1 MAAIFHTKVQQMVN
15 AMPTTAVDVES
26 LLDGIQNPVHYVG
39 GEWNSRNRD
48 WESATARIC
57 LAFPDVYQIGMSNLG
72 IQILYEL
79 INERPDMLCD
89 RAFCPWPDMAER
101 LRERGAAL
109 FGLESRRPLS
119 SFDMVGF
126 SLPYELGITGM
137 LEMLDLGGIPLRS
150 ADRGEGD
157 PIVIG
162 GGASLVNPEPLADF
176 LDLAVIGDGEELL
189 PRLLELQREARS
201 ASPAR
206 WRALFL
212 ESAARLTGVYV
223 PAFYDVRYLDD
234 GTLDQVRP
242 NNPAAPAQVERAY
255 VDINEFIGPIRPVVA
270 HGKTV
275 FDRASIEI
283 HRGCAR
289 GCRFCQAGF
298 IDRPLRTR
306 RPEKIREAA
315 RAVIDSTGH
324 RDLTL
329 LSLNAVDYRDIQT
342 LIRDLRE
349 ELDDPGLDINIPS
362 TRVEAFNIDIAQALR
377 PDGSGRR
384 RSITFAPEAAS
395 DRLREVIRK
404 EIPDRELLET
414 VAVAFAQGF
423 HTVKLYFMI
432 GLPTEQPVDV
442 AGIARLARK
451 TLEIGR
457 SHVGGRAR
465 VRVGVSTFVPKAHTP
480 FQWFAQAE
488 VADIEEK
495 QDYLRSELRDRA
507 IKFNWNNPLHSVVE
521 ALLSL
526 GDRRVGAAIENAWRL
541 GARLDAWDEHFDPD
555 VWRRACAAAGID
567 PDWYVLRGRADEELL
582 PWEHIGVHTPK
593 WVLRWERDRALAAAR
608 GEDTRIPSAAYRPA

>member
-1 MAAIFHTKVQQMVN
+1 MSHPQQSSQMTKAMSAPAIE
-15 AMPTTAVDVES
+15 VEA

-48 WESATARIC
+48 WDSAPVRIC

-79 INERPDMLCD
+79 VNERGDMLCD
-89 RAFCPWPDMAER
+89 RAFCPWPDMAGR
-101 LRERGAAL
+101 LRERGVPL
-109 FGLESRRPLS
+109 FGLETRRPLS
-119 SFDMVGF
+119 AFDMVGF
-126 SLPYELGITGM
+126 SLPYELGVTGM
-137 LEMLDLGGIPLRS
+137 LEMLDLGGIPLR
-150 ADRGEGD
+150 AAQRGDQD

-189 PRLLELQREARS
+189 PRLLELQGEARR
-201 ASPAR
+201 ADPLA
-206 WRALFL
+206 WRRRFL
-212 ESAARLTGVYV
+212 ERAAGLAGVYV
-223 PAFYDVRYLDD
+223 PSLYDVSYLPD
-234 GTLDQVRP
+234 GRLGAVTP

-255 VDINEFIGPIRPVVA
+255 VDINDYIGPTRPVVA

-315 RAVIDSTGH
+315 RAVIESTGH

-349 ELDDPGLDINIPS
+349 ELDDQGLDINIPS
-362 TRVEAFNIDIAQALR
+362 TRVEPFNIDIAQALR
-377 PDGSGRR
+377 PDGAGRR

-395 DRLREVIRK
+395 DRMREVIRK
-404 EIPDRELLET
+404 EIPDRELLDT

-432 GLPTEQPVDV
+432 GLPTEEHADV

-457 SHVGGRAR
+457 RHVGGRAR

-480 FQWFAQAE
+480 FQWFAQADVE
-488 VADIEEK
+488 QIEEK
-495 QDYLRSELRDRA
+495 QAFLRSQLTDRA
-507 IKFNWNNPLHSVVE
+507 IKFNWNNPLNSVIE

-526 GDRRVGAAIENAWRL
+526 GDRRVGLAVENAWRL
-541 GARLDAWDEHFDPD
+541 GARLDAWDEHFDPGL
-555 VWRRACAAAGID
+555 WSRGCADAGID
-567 PDWYVLRGRADEELL
+567 VDWYVLRGRDDDELL

-593 WVLRWERDRALAAAR
+593 WVLRWERDRALASAR
-608 GEDTRIPSAAYRPA
+608 GENARIPSAAYRPK

>member
-1 MAAIFHTKVQQMVN
+1 MSVPAI
-15 AMPTTAVDVES
+15 DVES
-26 LLDGIQNPVHYVG
+26 LLEGIQNPIHYVG

-48 WESATARIC
+48 WDSAPVRVC
-57 LAFPDVYQIGMSNLG
+57 LAFPDLYQIGMSNLG

-79 INERPDMLCD
+79 VNQRPDMLCD

-101 LRERGAAL
+101 LRERGARL
-109 FGLESRRPLS
+109 YGLETRRALS
-119 SFDMVGF
+119 AFDMVGF
-126 SLPYELGITGM
+126 SLPYELGATGM
-137 LEMLDLGGIPLRS
+137 LEMLDLGGIPLQ
-150 ADRGEGD
+150 AVDRGEDD

-189 PRLLELQREARS
+189 TRLLELQAQAKAVAPS
-201 ASPAR
+201 R
-206 WRALFL
+206 WRQRFL
-212 ESAARLTGVYV
+212 EQAARLDGVYV
-223 PAFYDVRYLDD
+223 PAFYEIEYLAD
-234 GTLDQVRP
+234 GRLGKVAP
-242 NNPAAPAQVERAY
+242 ANPAAAAQVERAY
-255 VDINEFIGPIRPVVA
+255 VDINAYIGPTRPVVA
-270 HGKTV
+270 HGKVV

-306 RPEKIREAA
+306 TPEKIREAA
-315 RAVIDSTGH
+315 RAVIETTGH

-349 ELDDPGLDINIPS
+349 ELDDPGLEINIPS
-362 TRVEAFNIDIAQALR
+362 TRVEPFNIDIAQALR
-377 PDGSGRR
+377 PEGAGRR

-404 EIPDRELLET
+404 EIPDRELLDT
-414 VAVAFAQGF
+414 VAIAFAQGF

-432 GLPTEQPVDV
+432 GLPTEDHADV
-442 AGIARLARK
+442 AGIARLARQ

-457 SHVGGRAR
+457 RHVGGRAR

-480 FQWFAQAE
+480 FQWFSQAT
-488 VADIEEK
+488 VADVKSK
-495 QDYLRSELRDRA
+495 QAFLRSQLTDRA
-507 IKFNWNNPLHSVVE
+507 IKFNWNNPHHSVIE

-526 GDRRVGAAIENAWRL
+526 GDRRVGAAIERAWRL
-541 GARLDAWDEHFDPD
+541 GARLDAWDEHFDPEI
-555 VWRRACAAAGID
+555 WRRGCAEAGID
-567 PDWYVLRGRADEELL
+567 PDWYVLRERGDDELL

-608 GEDTRIPSAAYRPA
+608 GEDARIPSAAYRSQ

>member
-1 MAAIFHTKVQQMVN
+1 MSAPAI
-15 AMPTTAVDVES
+15 DVES

-48 WESATARIC
+48 WDSAPVRIC

-79 INERPDMLCD
+79 VNQRSDMLCD
-89 RAFCPWPDMAER
+89 RAFCPWPDMATR
-101 LRERGAAL
+101 LRERGVEL
-109 FGLESRRPLS
+109 FGLETRRALAA
-119 SFDMVGF
+119 FDMVGF
-126 SLPYELGITGM
+126 SLPYELGATGM
-137 LEMLDLGGIPLRS
+137 LEMLDLGGIPLC
-150 ADRGEGD
+150 AAARGEQD

-189 PRLLELQREARS
+189 PALLALQAESKA

-206 WRALFL
+206 WRSRFL
-212 ESAARLTGVYV
+212 ERAAGLDGVYV
-223 PAFYDVRYLDD
+223 PSFYDVKYLC
-234 GTLDQVRP
+234 GGALESVAP
-242 NNPAAPAQVERAY
+242 NNSAAPPQVERAY
-255 VDINEFIGPIRPVVA
+255 VDINEYIGPSRPVVA

-306 RPEKIREAA
+306 SPKKIREAA
-315 RAVIDSTGH
+315 RAVIETTGH

-342 LIRDLRE
+342 LIGDLRE
-349 ELDDPGLDINIPS
+349 ELDDPGLEINIPS
-362 TRVEAFNIDIAQALR
+362 TRVEPFNIDIAQALR
-377 PDGSGRR
+377 PGGAGRR

-395 DRLREVIRK
+395 DRMREVIRK
-404 EIPDRELLET
+404 EIPDRELLDT

-432 GLPTEQPVDV
+432 GLPTEEHADV

-457 SHVGGRAR
+457 QHVGGRAR

-480 FQWFAQAE
+480 FQWFAQAPVPE
-488 VADIEEK
+488 IKSK
-495 QDYLRSELRDRA
+495 QAFLRSQLTDRS
-507 IKFNWNNPLHSVVE
+507 IKFNWNNPHNSVIE

-526 GDRRVGAAIENAWRL
+526 GDRRVGAAIENAWRQ
-541 GARLDAWDEHFDPD
+541 GARLDAWDEHFDPEI
-555 VWRRACAAAGID
+555 WRRACTEAGID
-567 PDWYVLRGRADEELL
+567 LDWYVLRERDVDELL

-608 GEDTRIPSAAYRPA
+608 GEDARIPSAAYRSQ